1 MYLSYYK
8 EANITPKAFA
18 SIVNKLTQ
26 TNYGTKVKIP

>member
-18 SIVNKLTQ
+18 SIVNKQTQ